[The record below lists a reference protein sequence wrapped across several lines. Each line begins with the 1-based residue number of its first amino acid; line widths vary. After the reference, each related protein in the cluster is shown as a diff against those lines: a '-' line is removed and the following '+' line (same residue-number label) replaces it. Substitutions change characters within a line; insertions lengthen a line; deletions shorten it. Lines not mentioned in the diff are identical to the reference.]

1 MEITRIIST
10 PPVLVGKR
18 RRGIYQVTAYYSDGH
33 TNSKSYECSTPTEAT
48 RKYLMEFGRVMGK
61 IEVNFQKPLDKL
73 FKVCYNNSTKRER

>member
-10 PPVLVGKR
+10 PPVLVAKR

-73 FKVCYNNSTKRER
+73 SKV